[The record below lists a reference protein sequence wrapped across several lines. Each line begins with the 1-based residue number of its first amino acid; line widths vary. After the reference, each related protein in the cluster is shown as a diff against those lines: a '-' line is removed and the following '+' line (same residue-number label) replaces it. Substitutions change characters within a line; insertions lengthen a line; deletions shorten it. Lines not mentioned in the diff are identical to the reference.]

1 MSVTEVKV
9 AMFLSCSCCCSS
21 SHLKGTGMQV
31 ALLGKGAFGSAAKR
45 LLCYCCYDSRSI
57 YCLVNTWHFMERVL
71 TEIIVGGSSWRNVSS
86 LVMCVQNTDIFGN
99 NNGVD
104 TVHTPI

>member
-1 MSVTEVKV
+1 
-9 AMFLSCSCCCSS
+9 
-21 SHLKGTGMQV
+21 MQV

-57 YCLVNTWHFMERVL
+57 YCPVNSWHFVERVL
-71 TEIIVGGSSWRNVSS
+71 TEIIVGGIKFEKCVRVVS
-86 LVMCVQNTDIFGN
+86 LVMCVLKTDIFG

-104 TVHTPI
+104 TVHSSIIRYVRI